1 MISCKHLFLHQQR
14 KRNELTWPYNME
26 SMAQH
31 PVGSRSHR
39 LVPTLLLLLLLVCVS
54 RFLLMVLLPKFE
66 WIWIQQN
73 IAKFGTLSILFHL
86 NSCCHNGNR
95 PFDTV
100 LCHAETWPESLDW
113 KQGIFFSKTALKQG
127 CLPQTGHGGWL
138 PMAACCT
145 DKCAILE
152 GIFTFL
158 LLDSPPC
165 IVLWQSAG
173 LGHRQDVRN
182 LLRKGRVS
190 QAAVFIP
197 FVFLGKN
204 QSSFFNLRGESSW
217 IWVSILECSIQAVW
231 PGDLR
236 KLT

>member
-1 MISCKHLFLHQQR
+1 MRKNPSKFCQRLTKVFLRLCFQWFPSVWPSVCSCIHLMISCKHLFLHQQR
-14 KRNELTWPYNME
+14 KRNELTWPYNMV

-39 LVPTLLLLLLLVCVS
+39 LVPTRLLLLLLVCVS
-54 RFLLMVLLPKFE
+54 RFLLMALLPKLE

-100 LCHAETWPESLDW
+100 LCHAGTWPESLDW

-145 DKCAILE
+145 D
-152 GIFTFL
+152 
-158 LLDSPPC
+158 
-165 IVLWQSAG
+165 
-173 LGHRQDVRN
+173 
-182 LLRKGRVS
+182 
-190 QAAVFIP
+190 
-197 FVFLGKN
+197 
-204 QSSFFNLRGESSW
+204 
-217 IWVSILECSIQAVW
+217 
-231 PGDLR
+231 
-236 KLT
+236 